1 MQRVLVLTSVLL
13 LAACG
18 GSSGGGC
25 AVQQK
30 TSAET
35 VGSSSSDFPSL
46 QKCPESGTWDHY
58 LTAEQAKNP
67 SQYSTD
73 KSDLDTLKAAG
84 ADDTYVAVYADSAS
98 GCGNFGA
105 DTPTGKIADVYAIRF
120 KDSSAAAANYKTN
133 LKDFHLSDSE
143 LTNIK
148 AAGGTVTQGAASG
161 LGDNSVV
168 VSFAIAGVSFYVAFW
183 QKNQFEVALLS
194 FNEPEATNKTATT
207 NISGR
212 RK

>member
-1 MQRVLVLTSVLL
+1 MNRIPLFAALL
-13 LAACG
+13 LMSACG
-18 GSSGGGC
+18 GGGGGGSVG
-25 AVQQK
+25 VQQ

-84 ADDTYVAVYADSAS
+84 ANDTYVAVYADTSS
-98 GCGNFGA
+98 GCGSFGA
-105 DTPTGKIADVYAIRF
+105 DTPTGKVADVYAIRF
-120 KDSSAAAANYKTN
+120 KDASAASANYKVN
-133 LKDFHLSDSE
+133 LKDFHLSDSD
-143 LTNIK
+143 LANIK
-148 AAGGTVTQGAASG
+148 TAGGIVTNGAASG

-168 VSFAIAGVSFYVAFW
+168 VSFSIGGVSFYAAFW
-183 QKNQFEVALLS
+183 QKNQFEVALID
-194 FNEPEATNKTATT
+194 FNVPEADSKKATT
-207 NISGR
+207 NIDGR
-212 RK
+212 MK

>member
-1 MQRVLVLTSVLL
+1 MNRVIVLACVLL

-18 GSSGGGC
+18 GSSGGG
-25 AVQQK
+25 ATQQK

-35 VGSSSSDFPSL
+35 VGSGSSDFPSL

-58 LTAEQAKNP
+58 LTAEQTKNP

-84 ADDTYVAVYADSAS
+84 ADDTYVAVYADTTS

-120 KDSSAAAANYKTN
+120 KDASSAGANYKTN
-133 LKDFHLSDSE
+133 LNDFHLSDSD

-148 AAGGTVTQGAASG
+148 AAGGTVAQGAASG

-168 VSFAIAGVSFYVAFW
+168 VSFSIAGSTFYAAFW
-183 QKNQFEVALLS
+183 QKNQFEVALIS
-194 FNEPEATNKTATT
+194 FNVPEADSKTATT
-207 NISGR
+207 NIDGR
-212 RK
+212 MK

>member
-1 MQRVLVLTSVLL
+1 MHRVIVLACVLI

-18 GSSGGGC
+18 GSSSGGG
-25 AVQQK
+25 AAPPK

-35 VGSSSSDFPSL
+35 VGSNSSDFPSL

-58 LTAEQAKNP
+58 LTAEQTKNP

-73 KSDLDTLKAAG
+73 KSSLDTLKAAG
-84 ADDTYVAVYADSAS
+84 ADDTYVAVYSDTAS

-120 KDSSAAAANYKTN
+120 KDAPSASSNYKTN
-133 LKDFHLSDSE
+133 LKDFHLSDSD

-148 AAGGTVTQGAASG
+148 AAGGTVASGAASG

-168 VSFAIAGVSFYVAFW
+168 VSFAIAGVSFYAAFW
-183 QKNQFEVALLS
+183 QKNQFEVAMIS
-194 FNEPEATNKTATT
+194 FNVPVADSKTATT
-207 NISGR
+207 KIDGR
-212 RK
+212 MK

>member
-1 MQRVLVLTSVLL
+1 MNRVIVLASVLL

-18 GSSGGGC
+18 GSSGGG
-25 AVQQK
+25 AAQQK

-35 VGSSSSDFPSL
+35 VGSNSSDFASL

-58 LTAEQAKNP
+58 LTAEQTKNP

-73 KSDLDTLKAAG
+73 KSDLDTLKTAG
-84 ADDTYVAVYADSAS
+84 ADDTYVAVYADTSA

-120 KDSSAAAANYKTN
+120 KDASAAAANYKAT
-133 LKDFHLSDSE
+133 LKDFHLSDSD

-148 AAGGTVTQGAASG
+148 AAGGTVAQGAASG
-161 LGDNSVV
+161 LGDNSVL
-168 VSFAIAGVSFYVAFW
+168 VSFSIAGSSFYVAFW
-183 QKNQFEVALLS
+183 QKNQFEVALIS
-194 FNEPEATNKTATT
+194 FNVPESDSKTATT
-207 NISGR
+207 NINGR
-212 RK
+212 MK